1 MTPGSK
7 SSEVSLQREETRVL
21 QPPFELEL
29 ESFLT
34 KFWKCRGRLP
44 TPADDKITCWTR
56 ALVADPNGRFRGE
69 EGFIRDIS
77 LVDEKIHKGVSEGE
91 NGHIIT
97 TGMKMYLFKG
107 RSLRTP
113 EWVIAGPQREPDL
126 LIVST
131 TQWNKQFTIREGILW
146 NSASLDR
153 RASLERLASELPW
166 KLANLN
172 NLSQAAD
179 INLQE
184 LLTLP
189 KSGEGLLSARLVRV
203 VDSVVWLHLPDGL
216 VTVTV
221 GEWLELGRDGKRSP
235 GQFVLITHRD
245 KRQFER
251 MPHDCRA
258 CILFAARDLGAGP
271 WWVGVRESF
280 SWIDSPPSSLLG
292 SGCQWRSRERLPEFK
307 LYGSS
312 PTGEWWNVPKDLSEL
327 MFTLLAKIE
336 EKSGNS

>member
-29 ESFLT
+29 ETIISA
-34 KFWKCRGRLP
+34 FWEEVEQLRGGVTLWAR
-44 TPADDKITCWTR
+44 T
-56 ALVADPNGRFRGE
+56 LVNDTTERSGGLLYRDLLARQGSEGTTTGLKVYRFNGRGPQ
-69 EGFIRDIS
+69 
-77 LVDEKIHKGVSEGE
+77 
-91 NGHIIT
+91 
-97 TGMKMYLFKG
+97 
-107 RSLRTP
+107 TP
-113 EWVIAGPQREPDL
+113 EWVIAGPQRVPDL

-131 TQWNKQFTIREGILW
+131 TQGDEQFTIRKGILW
-146 NSASLDR
+146 NSAPFDR
-153 RASLERLASELPW
+153 RALLERLASELSW

-179 INLQE
+179 INLQNLQE

-189 KSGEGLLSARLVRV
+189 KSGEELLFARLVHV
-203 VDSVVWLHLPDGL
+203 ADSVVWLHHPGRL

-235 GQFVLITHRD
+235 GQFVLIAHRD
-245 KRQFER
+245 ERQFER

-258 CILFAARDLGAGP
+258 CILFAARDLGDGP

-292 SGCQWRSRERLPEFK
+292 SGCQRWSRERLPELE

-312 PTGEWWNVPKDLSEL
+312 STGEWWNVPEDLPEL